1 MEEYEGM
8 TILATNL
15 RQNMDEAFVR
25 RMQFIVDFP
34 FPDEL
39 HRHKIWKVHFP
50 KELPCGDDVD
60 LEFLAGQFRLAG
72 GNIRNI
78 VINAS
83 FLAAANDKRISMKH
97 LIHATMREFQKMGKL
112 CVKGDFGKYYELLEV
127 GAKA

>member
-1 MEEYEGM
+1 M

-25 RMQFIVDFP
+25 RIQFIVDFP

-50 KELPCGDDVD
+50 KETPWGDDID
-60 LEFLAGQFRLAG
+60 LEFLARQFRLAG

-83 FLAAANDKRISMKH
+83 FLAAANDKRIGMKH

-127 GAKA
+127 GQRHE